1 MARKYGENTMKINNI
16 YLGDCVHIMETEIPA
31 NSIDLV
37 YADPPYNLS
46 GKKLTLIN
54 NKTGGPFYKMNEDW
68 DKWEYEDYLAFT
80 ENWISKV
87 WKVLKATGSLYV
99 SCTYHN
105 IAEIIFISKKIG
117 FKLNNII
124 TWYKTNAMPN
134 ITKRTFTHSTEY
146 ICWFVKGKNWKF
158 NYEKLKEFNP
168 HKTKEGKPKQLRDF
182 VDFIEL
188 PIVQGKERIKDQNG
202 RALHPTQK
210 PEKLIELIIIA
221 SSDEGDIILDPFF
234 GTGTTGVVAS
244 RLKRKWIGIE
254 INEKYFK
261 IAYERIFGKEP
272 DKNPIHQ
279 AI

>member
-16 YLGDCVHIMETEIPA
+16 YLGDCIHIMETEIPE
-31 NSIDLV
+31 NSVDLV

-182 VDFIEL
+182 VDFIGL